1 MKNHEVAELLRRI
14 AELLE
19 IKGELVFKI
28 RAYEKAALV
37 IENLEE
43 DIEELWKQGK
53 LEEIPGVGEGLAK
66 KISKYLEKG
75 KLDYYEELKK
85 QIPVDMEEL
94 GRVSGLGPKTI
105 LKLYK
110 KLNVKNIKD
119 LEKAAKSHKIQ
130 NIEGLGQTVEQNMLK
145 SIEFAK
151 TSGKRFLLGH
161 ALDIAEELKSRIQK
175 LNEVD
180 KVEIA
185 GSLRRMKETIG
196 DIDILIT
203 SKNPAKVADFFAS
216 MEDVKNVLAKG
227 PTKSSVLLK
236 EGIQA
241 DLRVIEEK
249 NYGAALLY
257 FTGNKQHNIILRKIA
272 IKKGMKL
279 SEYGL
284 FDKKTNNLLAGKT
297 EEECYKKLGLKY
309 IEPEIREDEGE
320 LKAAENNQLPTLI
333 GYKDLKG
340 DLQMHTNWSDG
351 NNTILEMAEA
361 AKKLGHEYICIT
373 DHAGE
378 SFKITNSLNEKR
390 IKQQRKEIDNINNIL
405 EKQSFSGRRKSKA
418 FSSEIKNITILQ
430 GGEVNIRD
438 NGDLDLKNNVLKEL
452 DIVLAS
458 IHSGFKNPKEK
469 MTARIIKAMEN
480 EHVDIIA
487 HPTGRLI
494 NERPAYDI
502 DFDKI
507 LDKAKETNTIL
518 EINAYPERMDLNDIR
533 ARAAIRHGI
542 KLSIG
547 TDSHDASQLRNYR
560 LGVAIARRGWA
571 EKKDIINSHPIKEM
585 IKFLK

>member
-1 MKNHEVAELLRRI
+1 MKNLEVAELLRHI

-37 IENLEE
+37 IENLGG
-43 DIEELWKQGK
+43 DIEYIWKQGK

-66 KISKYLEKG
+66 KISKYLETG

-85 QIPVDMEEL
+85 QVPVDIGGL
-94 GRVSGLGPKTI
+94 GRVQGLGPKTI

-110 KLNVKNIKD
+110 KLNVKNIND
-119 LEKAAKSHKIQ
+119 LEKAAKQGKIKE
-130 NIEGLGQTVEQNMLK
+130 IEGLGPTVEQNILK
-145 SIEFAK
+145 SIQFAK
-151 TSGKRFLLGH
+151 SYGKRFLLAH
-161 ALDIAEELKSRIQK
+161 ALDIAEELKNGLQE
-175 LNEVD
+175 LNEVN
-180 KVEIA
+180 KLEIA

-203 SKNPAKVADFFAS
+203 SKSPEKVISFFTS

-284 FDKKTNNLLAGKT
+284 FNKKTNSMLAGKT
-297 EEECYKKLGLKY
+297 EEECYKKLGLRY
-309 IEPEIREDEGE
+309 IWPEIRECEGE
-320 LKAAENNQLPTLI
+320 IKAAENNQLPSLI
-333 GYKDLKG
+333 GYNDLKG
-340 DLQMHTNWSDG
+340 DLQMHTKWSDG

-373 DHAGE
+373 DHVGE

-390 IKQQRKEIDNINNIL
+390 IKEQKKEIEKANKQLNNFAIL
-405 EKQSFSGRRKSKA
+405 H
-418 FSSEIKNITILQ
+418 
-430 GGEVNIRD
+430 GGEVNIK
-438 NGDLDLKNNVLKEL
+438 GDGALDMKNNALKEL

-469 MTARIIKAMEN
+469 MTDRIVKAMEN

-494 NERPAYDI
+494 NERPAYDL

-518 EINAYPERMDLNDIR
+518 EINAYPERMDLKDIHV
-533 ARAAIRHGI
+533 RAAIKRGI

-547 TDSHDASQLRNYR
+547 TDSHDAGQLKNYKF
-560 LGVAIARRGWA
+560 GIAIARRGWA
-571 EKKDIINSHPIKEM
+571 ERKDIINSYPLKGM
-585 IKFLK
+585 ISLLK